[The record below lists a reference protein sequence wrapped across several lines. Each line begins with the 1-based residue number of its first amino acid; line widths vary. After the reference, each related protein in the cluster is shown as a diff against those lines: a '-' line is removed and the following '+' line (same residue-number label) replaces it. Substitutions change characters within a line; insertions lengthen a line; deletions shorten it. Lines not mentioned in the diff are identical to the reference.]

1 MARIAGRTPILD
13 DQARSSDR
21 VTEAVNRALRLVG
34 PAERATERVAEDEIP
49 EDALSS

>member
-1 MARIAGRTPILD
+1 LD
-13 DQARSSDR
+13 DKAGVSDR

>member
-1 MARIAGRTPILD
+1 LD
-13 DQARSSDR
+13 DKARVTDR